1 MVKQR
6 KPEESPV
13 KIRINDKQR
22 KEYPA
27 VMEWLDLKT
36 KNRAQILLHTVNAL
50 MTAAGVKPDNP
61 SCLEYLASAL
71 ESGHLAVF
79 YLNDRGN
86 ILLPAQIIGVDGT
99 DTVSPVSAAAT
110 PPSRADPEKKKA
122 DEVDLN
128 ELLDGLA
135 YEFG

>member
-61 SCLEYLASAL
+61 ACLEYLASAL

-86 ILLPAQIIGVDGT
+86 ILLPAQITGVDGT

-110 PPSRADPEKKKA
+110 PPTRADPEKKKA
-122 DEVDLN
+122 DEVDFN

-135 YEFG
+135 HEFG